1 MLVPLQGATAGC
13 CFRVPAFRVVCA
25 LWSWC
30 RCRVQGAAAA
40 CCFRVLS
47 GVCALELACWCLFEW
62 CGSHSPMLPPKYST
76 LLRPSK
82 TAQASASNSGR
93 PSCLR
98 HRDKEPPQAKFLPF
112 LPVSFSRCLE
122 KRKHLT
128 CRHGTRRLLSQERSP
143 LERNEPEL
151 QTFYFNWRLSIP
163 GWLCVLPRDLRRHY
177 EKLQHFETTYSN
189 LLDQANR

>member
-1 MLVPLQGATAGC
+1 MHTCVLQRACWCRCRVPLQGAASGC
-13 CFRVPAFRVVCA
+13 LLLEWCA
-25 LWSWC
+25 
-30 RCRVQGAAAA
+30 RFGAGAAAGCRVPLQRA
-40 CCFRVLS
+40 ATGCCFRVLS
-47 GVCALELACWCLFEW
+47 GVSALELACWCLFEW
-62 CGSHSPMLPPKYST
+62 CGSHSPMLPSKYST

-128 CRHGTRRLLSQERSP
+128 CRHGTRRLLSQERS
-143 LERNEPEL
+143 R
-151 QTFYFNWRLSIP
+151 
-163 GWLCVLPRDLRRHY
+163 
-177 EKLQHFETTYSN
+177 
-189 LLDQANR
+189 